1 MTDKDLIQL
10 IKYIIKPCRIVDTYY
25 YLKEYK
31 KWRFNNSRIGIR
43 SYTHGSSL
51 GDTCVIGCDNN
62 IINSKIGRH
71 SNIKSHCNIY
81 NTTVGKFC
89 VFAQNVTV
97 GAGRHPVHFTST
109 NFLFYSNTKS
119 FKTFAD
125 GEYFHDEHDV
135 INIGHD
141 VWFGANSSVVGNVN
155 IGSGAVIAYGAV
167 VTKDVPPY
175 AVVGGV
181 PARIIKMRFS
191 DDIIKRLLEI
201 KWWNLSDAF
210 FEKHFK
216 LMHDP
221 IALISFYDHNKSY
234 VEKFRISND

>member
-1 MTDKDLIQL
+1 MIRKDVGQL
-10 IKYIIKPCRIVDTYY
+10 IKYVIKPRRLLDVYY
-25 YLKEYK
+25 YLKEYRK
-31 KWRFNNSRIGIR
+31 CGRNGSRIGLR
-43 SYTHGSSL
+43 SYTHGSIL
-51 GDTCVIGCDNN
+51 GDTCVVGCDNS
-62 IINSKIGRH
+62 IINSMIGRH
-71 SNIKSHCNIY
+71 SNIKSNCNIY
-81 NTTVGKFC
+81 NATVGKFC

-97 GAGRHPVHFTST
+97 GAGRHPMHFTST

-155 IGSGAVIAYGAV
+155 IGSGAVIAYGAI

-181 PARIIKMRFS
+181 PAKIIKMRFS
-191 DDIIKRLLEI
+191 DDVIERLLEI
-201 KWWNLSDAF
+201 KWWDFSDEF
-210 FEKHFK
+210 FKKHFK

-221 IALISFYDHNKSY
+221 IALIDFYDQNRDY
-234 VEKFRISND
+234 VECFRISND

>member
-1 MTDKDLIQL
+1 M
-10 IKYIIKPCRIVDTYY
+10 
-25 YLKEYK
+25 
-31 KWRFNNSRIGIR
+31 
-43 SYTHGSSL
+43 GS
-51 GDTCVIGCDNN
+51 
-62 IINSKIGRH
+62 
-71 SNIKSHCNIY
+71 
-81 NTTVGKFC
+81 FC
-89 VFAQNVTV
+89 ALAQNVKLGTSE
-97 GAGRHPVHFTST
+97 HPIYFTST
-109 NFLFYSNTKS
+109 NAIFYSKSKSYKS
-119 FKTFAD
+119 FSD
-125 GEYFHDEHDV
+125 NEYFFEEHDK
-135 INIGHD
+135 IKIDND